1 VDNSQVYEKFDWDS
15 LTDSSLSGKIS
26 RIFETIPGDVNE
38 ILDVGCG
45 NGVITNALGDKY
57 NVTGVDRSTA
67 ALKSV
72 KTKKVQAS
80 ADNIPLDDN
89 SFDMVFSSELLEH
102 LDDQTLDKTVSELC
116 RISKKYIFI
125 TVPNAE
131 NPDKLSIKCPN
142 CKYIYNRPNHLRSF
156 NSGSLIN
163 LFADFELVT
172 SFTYGRKV
180 RYYNNSLLRLKRA
193 ISPADSWIPYFW
205 IDKNS
210 RSTICP
216 SCEHEFE
223 NEYRFCI
230 RATGVDTLNAII
242 SPKKPYWLFA
252 LMRKK

>member
-1 VDNSQVYEKFDWDS
+1 MDNSQVYEKFDWES

-26 RIFETIPGDVNE
+26 KVLETIPEDVKD

-45 NGVITNALGDKY
+45 NGVITNVLGENY
-57 NVTGVDRSTA
+57 EVTGVDRSSA

-80 ADNIPLDDN
+80 ADSIPIEDN

-102 LDDQTLDKTVSELC
+102 LDDKTLKKTVSELS
-116 RISKKYIFI
+116 RLSRKYLFI

-142 CKYIYNRPNHLRSF
+142 CNYIYNRPNHLRSF
-156 NSGSLIN
+156 KIEILTN
-163 LFADFELVT
+163 LFPEFELIT
-172 SFTYGRKV
+172 SFTHGRKV
-180 RYYNNSLLRLKRA
+180 RYYNKSLLKLKKA
-193 ISPADSWIPYFW
+193 ISPSHSWIPYFW
-205 IDKNS
+205 IDKNH

-223 NEYRFCI
+223 NHYKVNVL
-230 RATGVDTLNAII
+230 ATGVDIVNAVL

-252 LMRKK
+252 LMKKK